1 MPPTAAGP
9 QFPSPRMCQSPNSG
23 PQGMTAAQRLYASN
37 SNSTTPMIT
46 LNSITSLSTSVD
58 TASSPGLPPVPNR
71 VSILPSPSSTSLGS
85 EPTSYL
91 PQSHHGG
98 QQNNYRSGA
107 ALYAFA
113 PESSY
118 RGNNNS
124 HRAASVPAFLMPTNT
139 IPARLSHSQS
149 VGSVALNP
157 YSTIAGPRQ
166 TPHLLTKATP
176 PSLGIDTQL
185 GKADFV
191 TPAPPLRVESTSP
204 STSLLFSNTVEAI
217 SPSNHS
223 QPGPSPHNRFG
234 QQSNQL
240 GHVSDVTFGT
250 NGGGVDP
257 VSLLAILKTALSMSP
272 IAESSLRAV
281 AYAELNADYHAVLNA
296 LKHQQRYRPTTPTPG
311 VGAPLRLDY
320 QGLIMEVERLEIKAK
335 LAQQALHD
343 QQQIATLAQQQAF
356 LNQQEQALL
365 NLQMQ
370 QQQQA
375 TLAQQQAILKQQ
387 ADEQAALKMQLQQ
400 QQQQMLAQQQ
410 ALTEANQIH
419 QQQLLQQQAA
429 NQQLQQQQ
437 QQQGGL
443 GSFMSSML
451 GGSQQS
457 EQGNSAVPQLMSHFM
472 DSVVNSFYN
481 QGPGGSADLS
491 ATDIDA
497 IKAATAQA
505 DANTQRVMDNSLILG
520 I

>member
-1 MPPTAAGP
+1 
-9 QFPSPRMCQSPNSG
+9 
-23 PQGMTAAQRLYASN
+23 
-37 SNSTTPMIT
+37 
-46 LNSITSLSTSVD
+46 
-58 TASSPGLPPVPNR
+58 
-71 VSILPSPSSTSLGS
+71 
-85 EPTSYL
+85 L

-124 HRAASVPAFLMPTNT
+124 HRAASVPAVLMPTNT
-139 IPARLSHSQS
+139 IPARSSHSQS

-185 GKADFV
+185 GKADSII

-204 STSLLFSNTVEAI
+204 STSSLFSNPVEKI

-223 QPGPSPHNRFG
+223 QPGLSHFNSIIPPNLYNHLG

-240 GHVSDVTFGT
+240 GRVSFGT

-257 VSLLAILKTALSMSP
+257 ASLLAMLKTALSMSP

-311 VGAPLRLDY
+311 VGALLPLDY

-335 LAQQALHD
+335 PAQQAQVMQD

-365 NLQMQ
+365 KLQMQ

-375 TLAQQQAILKQQ
+375 TLTQHQAILKQQ
-387 ADEQAALKMQLQQ
+387 ADEQAALKMQLQH

-451 GGSQQS
+451 GGSQQQS
-457 EQGNSAVPQLMSHFM
+457 EQGNSAVSQLMSHFM

-491 ATDIDA
+491 ATNIDA
-497 IKAATAQA
+497 IKAATAQM
-505 DANTQRVMDNSLILG
+505 DAHTQHLMDNSLILE